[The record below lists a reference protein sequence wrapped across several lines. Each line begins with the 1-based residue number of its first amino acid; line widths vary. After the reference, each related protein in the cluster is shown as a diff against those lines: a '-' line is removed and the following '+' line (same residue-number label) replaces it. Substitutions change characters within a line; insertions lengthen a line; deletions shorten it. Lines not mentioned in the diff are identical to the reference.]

1 MVIFGKTFRS
11 PGNVFFR
18 WPDGL
23 VKNRRGHTEIG
34 LAMCEMA
41 GVTPVCVVC
50 EMMDSKT
57 GQATSVA
64 DAKKYAEENGL
75 VLLKGEDIIKE
86 YLKE

>member
-1 MVIFGKTFRS
+1 MIISALAGIK
-11 PGNVFFR
+11 VFAT
-18 WPDGL
+18 GGIGG
-23 VKNRRGHTEIG
+23 VHRGAETTMDISADLEE
-34 LAMCEMA
+34 LAM
-41 GVTPVCVVC
+41 TPVCVVC